1 MDFERIFSNM
11 RQTTELAYAKINLC
25 LDVTGRRENGYHEI
39 DGVMQSVTL
48 CDEITVSFE
57 EADGIEIVLTAEG
70 NDDMPTDE
78 RNLAYKA
85 AARLLETAETTGR
98 VEIHIKKRIPMA
110 GGLAGGSTDG
120 AAVLRGL
127 NRLLPDPLSVSA
139 LCQIGSRLGA
149 DVPFC
154 IVGGAMRTRGIGDL
168 LTPVPSMPDCHIVIS
183 RRGEGV
189 STPWAYG
196 KLDEL
201 YDNFRADA
209 PRPSSDL
216 ERLLSGLECGD
227 LEQICNT
234 VYNIFEPVVS
244 QLQSDVS
251 ALRSEMTKHGALI
264 SRMSG
269 SGPSVFGIFR
279 DEASAKTA
287 CAALRDMGAD
297 AFVCRPFS
305 QNFS

>member
-1 MDFERIFSNM
+1 M
-11 RQTTELAYAKINLC
+11 RKTTEQAYAKINLC

-48 CDEITVSFE
+48 CDEISVSFE
-57 EADGIEIVLTAEG
+57 ASDCTEITLTAEG
-70 NDDMPTDE
+70 NSSMPTDE

-85 AARLLETAETTGR
+85 AARLLEAAEVTGK
-98 VEIHIKKRIPMA
+98 VAIHIKKRIPMA

-127 NRLLPDPLSVSA
+127 NRLLPVPMSISQ

-154 IVGGAMRTRGIGDL
+154 IVGGAMRTRGIGEL
-168 LTPVPSMPDCHIVIS
+168 LTPVHSMPDCYVVIS

-201 YDNFRADA
+201 YDDFRADA
-209 PRPSSDL
+209 VRPNSDL
-216 ERLLSGLECGD
+216 DQLLIALDRGD
-227 LEQICNT
+227 LGGICNT

-251 ALRSEMTKHGALI
+251 VLRAEMMKRGALTAK
-264 SRMSG
+264 MSG
-269 SGPSVFGIFR
+269 SGPSVFGIFESE
-279 DEASAKTA
+279 DAAESA
-287 CAALRDMGAD
+287 CIALQNMGAD

-305 QNFS
+305 EKFS

>member
-1 MDFERIFSNM
+1 MK
-11 RQTTELAYAKINLC
+11 QTTEQAYAKINLC

-48 CDEITVSFE
+48 CDEISIAFE
-57 EADGIEIVLTAEG
+57 ENDHTEIVLNAEG
-70 NDDMPTDE
+70 NDAMPTDE

-85 AARLLETAETTGR
+85 ASRLLEAAEITGT
-98 VEIHIKKRIPMA
+98 VSIYIKKRIPMA

-127 NRLLPDPLSVSA
+127 NRLLPTPLSVSR
-139 LCQIGSRLGA
+139 LCEIGSRLGA

-154 IVGGAMRTRGIGDL
+154 IVGGAMRTQGIGDL
-168 LTPVPSMPDCHIVIS
+168 LTPVPSMPDCYIVIS

-201 YDNFRADA
+201 YDNFHGDA
-209 PRPSSDL
+209 TRPEANLD
-216 ERLLSGLECGD
+216 RLLSGLDRGD
-227 LEQICNT
+227 LSEICNT

-251 ALRSEMTKHGALI
+251 VLREEMTRRGALT

-269 SGPSVFGIFR
+269 SGPSVFGIFKN
-279 DEASAKTA
+279 EASAESA
-287 CAALRDMGAD
+287 CEALREMGAV

-305 QNFS
+305 ENFFIS